1 MSKSLSATRSRAPTS
16 SGSEIAPANQVEV
29 EGFEAATTTTA
40 APAAPRR
47 KPHRVT
53 ALPPLISNLGE
64 PVGIFAWEREF
75 LLAIAA
81 EVLKDFEEADDETA
95 E

>member
-1 MSKSLSATRSRAPTS
+1 MSKSFSATRSRAPTS
-16 SGSEIAPANQVEV
+16 AGSEIAPANQIEV
-29 EGFEAATTTTA
+29 EGFEPGGPTA
-40 APAAPRR
+40 APSAPPRR
-47 KPHRVT
+47 KPRRVT

-64 PVGIFAWEREF
+64 PIGIFAWEREF

-81 EVLKDFEEADDETA
+81 EVLKDFKEADDETA

>member
-1 MSKSLSATRSRAPTS
+1 M
-16 SGSEIAPANQVEV
+16 
-29 EGFEAATTTTA
+29 
-40 APAAPRR
+40 
-47 KPHRVT
+47 
-53 ALPPLISNLGE
+53 PPLISNLGE

-95 E
+95 Q

>member
-1 MSKSLSATRSRAPTS
+1 MSKSLSATRSRAPKS
-16 SGSEIAPANQVEV
+16 AGSEIAPANQVEV
-29 EGFEAATTTTA
+29 EGFEP
-40 APAAPRR
+40 APPRRAPR
-47 KPHRVT
+47 RVT

-81 EVLKDFEEADDETA
+81 EVLKDFEEADDEKV

>member
-16 SGSEIAPANQVEV
+16 AGSETTPANQVEV
-29 EGFEAATTTTA
+29 EGFGRA
-40 APAAPRR
+40 APPRR
-47 KPHRVT
+47 ARRVT
-53 ALPPLISNLGE
+53 ALPPIISNLGE

-81 EVLKDFEEADDETA
+81 EVMKDLEESSDE
-95 E
+95 EVE

>member
-1 MSKSLSATRSRAPTS
+1 MSKSLSATRSRAPTLA
-16 SGSEIAPANQVEV
+16 GSEIAPANQVEV
-29 EGFEAATTTTA
+29 EGCEAATPTA
-40 APAAPRR
+40 PPAPPRR
-47 KPHRVT
+47 KPRRVT

>member
-1 MSKSLSATRSRAPTS
+1 MSKSLSARAPMS
-16 SGSEIAPANQVEV
+16 AGSEIAPANQVEV
-29 EGFEAATTTTA
+29 EGVEAATPTA
-40 APAAPRR
+40 APSAPPRR
-47 KPHRVT
+47 KPRRVT

-81 EVLKDFEEADDETA
+81 EVLKDFEEVDDETA

>member
-16 SGSEIAPANQVEV
+16 AGSEIAPANQVEV
-29 EGFEAATTTTA
+29 EGFGPAEPTV
-40 APAAPRR
+40 APPAPPRR
-47 KPHRVT
+47 ARRRVT
-53 ALPPLISNLGE
+53 ALPPIIGNLGE

-81 EVLKDFEEADDETA
+81 EVLKDLEESDDEEAE
-95 E
+95 

>member
-1 MSKSLSATRSRAPTS
+1 
-16 SGSEIAPANQVEV
+16 
-29 EGFEAATTTTA
+29 
-40 APAAPRR
+40 
-47 KPHRVT
+47 
-53 ALPPLISNLGE
+53 LISNLGE

-81 EVLKDFEEADDETA
+81 EVLKDFEEADDEKA

>member
-1 MSKSLSATRSRAPTS
+1 MSKSLSATRSCAPKLA
-16 SGSEIAPANQVEV
+16 GSEIAPAVEV
-29 EGFEAATTTTA
+29 EGFEAATPAA
-40 APAAPRR
+40 APPAPARR
-47 KPHRVT
+47 KPRRVT

-81 EVLKDFEEADDETA
+81 EVLKDFEEADDEEA